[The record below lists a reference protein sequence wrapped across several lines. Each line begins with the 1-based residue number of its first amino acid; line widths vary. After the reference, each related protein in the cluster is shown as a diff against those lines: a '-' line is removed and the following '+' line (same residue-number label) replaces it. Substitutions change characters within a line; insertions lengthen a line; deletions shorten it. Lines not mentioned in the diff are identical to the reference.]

1 MITQVRKE
9 KFESDSTLCC
19 QERNFSIVTNFGCAK
34 RCFFCAFANHRL
46 KWEKQTID
54 WDYLDW
60 CIGRFTGPKVSVS
73 GGGDPLFELKE
84 NFSTLEAIVAI
95 CHKHNR
101 QVDLHTNEDLLD
113 KLAMI
118 ELLGFHQVVVST
130 HTISEV
136 RREELTRLL
145 RFSRARVVVVYV
157 GQGSDWIRE
166 WIQFYSFVPK
176 LTVREC
182 RGVVVD
188 FNKFD
193 RRFKTNFR
201 KLDFWLMAT
210 ITIISCPTIWSTKI
224 TTPQSW
230 RKNSKERRKSND
242 NLKGY
247 RRAAKWQSFHL

>member
-1 MITQVRKE
+1 LYIDNSNKKGGMTMITQVRKE

-157 GQGSDWIRE
+157 GQSSDWIRE
-166 WIQFYSFVPK
+166 WIRFYSFVPK

-182 RGVVVD
+182 RGVVAD
-188 FNKFD
+188 FNKIRQTLQDEFPQV
-193 RRFKTNFR
+193 RFLADGDYNYYF
-201 KLDFWLMAT
+201 M
-210 ITIISCPTIWSTKI
+210 P
-224 TTPQSW
+224 
-230 RKNSKERRKSND
+230 D
-242 NLKGY
+242 NLVYEDYDATKLAQKFQ
-247 RRAAKWQSFHL
+247 RKEKK